1 METHFFC
8 EFPFEE
14 AESWWSF
21 KHSDGVWM
29 AQLASRTRR
38 ECLPGSGTEWTA
50 VTIKHV
56 LGIWIALVTLGLLAH
71 VPLISV
77 SAWELLRPPSETRKL
92 GSGYIQSFAAA
103 EQKIITN
110 VCWFK
115 LFFSHCPQSP
125 LYTEGDTCRI
135 LRNTQRSRCLMPAD

>member
-1 METHFFC
+1 MRNIIFMETHFFC

-21 KHSDGVWM
+21 KHSDGVWI

-38 ECLPGSGTEWTA
+38 ECPLGSGTEWTA
-50 VTIKHV
+50 VTIKHM
-56 LGIWIALVTLGLLAH
+56 LGICIAPVTFGLLAH
-71 VPLISV
+71 VPLLSV
-77 SAWELLRPPSETRKL
+77 CVWELLCPLSETRKL

-103 EQKIITN
+103 EQEIITN

-115 LFFSHCPQSP
+115 LFLTTVLKV
-125 LYTEGDTCRI
+125 LYT
-135 LRNTQRSRCLMPAD
+135 